1 MDVINQPS
9 GWFRSEAGASAF
21 AACTSLE
28 DRIIFL
34 YSYLKTV
41 AAPKVDAQHF
51 LFKAALF
58 FADAVNNSGAA
69 YAAYDKLVDP
79 AANPF
84 LTYITKIQKHPG
96 NRNIFCAFLGI
107 IHGNADPAS
116 EKSWIYNPDDLPL
129 GDYLLMV
136 EETTGFLP
144 VTNAFVDPEK
154 FQTPESMQAM
164 QLAVIWLWGKEEDA

>member
-21 AACTSLE
+21 AACSTLE

-41 AAPKVDAQHF
+41 TNPKADEHHL

-58 FADAVNNSGAA
+58 FADAVLNSDEEYASYNN
-69 YAAYDKLVDP
+69 LVDP

-84 LTYITKIQKHPG
+84 LAYLTNLKKHPG
-96 NRNIFCAFLGI
+96 NEMIFVAFLCA
-107 IHGNADPAS
+107 IHGHADLANQT
-116 EKSWIYNPDDLPL
+116 SWIYNPEDL
-129 GDYLLMV
+129 YLADFNLMI
-136 EETTGFLP
+136 EEKTGFLP
-144 VTNAFVDPEK
+144 MTNAFVDPEK
-154 FQTPESMQAM
+154 FHVPENKQMM